1 MTRRKSLRGAAAP
14 ASVSEAGEPMEEDT
28 ANGEEVQEEETPEL
42 TTGSGDA
49 TTPREGS
56 PMNVD
61 EQGPEEER
69 AEREQQLWEAFRDEY
84 YESAFRGP
92 LATQCVLT
100 TSLCSH
106 RANAAAPT
114 APVHPD
120 EGAGTASSLC
130 VVLISFE
137 VAC

>member
-14 ASVSEAGEPMEEDT
+14 ASVSEAGEPMEEDVV
-28 ANGEEVQEEETPEL
+28 NGGEVQEEETPEL
-42 TTGSGDA
+42 TTGSGEA

-69 AEREQQLWEAFRDEY
+69 AEREQQLWEALRDEY
-84 YESAFRGP
+84 FESAFRGP
-92 LATQCVLT
+92 LATLCALT

-114 APVHPD
+114 APVHSD
-120 EGAGTASSLC
+120 EGA
-130 VVLISFE
+130 
-137 VAC
+137 